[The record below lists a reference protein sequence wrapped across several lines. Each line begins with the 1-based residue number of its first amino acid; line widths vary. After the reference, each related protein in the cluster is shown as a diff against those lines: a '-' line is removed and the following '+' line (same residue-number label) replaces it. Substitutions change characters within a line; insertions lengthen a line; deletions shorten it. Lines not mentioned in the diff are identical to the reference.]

1 MSTDKRALLIGINYI
16 NTPNQLQGC
25 IFDVIEMK
33 SLLVDAYGFN
43 PNTIITLRD
52 DDPSNMPTRARILQ
66 ELQALVA
73 NATPATQI
81 FLHYS
86 GHGTQISDTNQDETD
101 RLDECVVPCDYARAG
116 YIKDDEI
123 NGIIKGLKGIGLAI
137 FDCCRSGTIMDL
149 PFTGVDSTNLSPAE
163 GFYCLSGCQDNEDAY
178 EEITGTNG
186 SNTGLPQGAMTMAFI
201 STVRS
206 LNYYPTIPALHSAI
220 IANLRQGSYDQTP
233 QLTSTVSTGPNT
245 PFPFDSPNE
254 QLALQQSLTASLQ
267 AQVQQLQTLL
277 DQFQPQAA
285 LVPNLMHQVRQFP
298 IIKKQL
304 EDLQVQ
310 DASNTLL
317 IAQLQ
322 QQADL
327 VPGLQRQADL
337 VPGLQNRTFLIPGL
351 QAQIEVLASQVV
363 SQASLRNQI
372 LVLQNQIKKDA
383 TV

>member
-1 MSTDKRALLIGINYI
+1 MDKRALLIGINYI

-25 IFDVIEMK
+25 IFDVIEIK
-33 SLLVDAYGFN
+33 SLLIDAYGFN

-52 DDPSNMPTRARILQ
+52 DDPSNMPTRARIIE
-66 ELQALVA
+66 ELQALIA
-73 NATPATQI
+73 NATTETQI

-86 GHGTQISDTNQDETD
+86 GHGTQIADTNLDETD
-101 RLDECVVPCDYARAG
+101 RLDECVVPCDYARTG

-123 NGIIKGLKGIGLAI
+123 NTIIRGLKGIGLAI

-149 PFTGVDSTNLSPAE
+149 PFTGVEPTNLSPVE

-178 EEITGTNG
+178 EETMGTQG

-220 IANLRQGSYDQTP
+220 VANLRQGSYDQTP
-233 QLTSTVSTGPNT
+233 QLTSTVSTGPKT

-254 QLALQQSLTASLQ
+254 QLVLQQSITASLQ
-267 AQVQQLQTLL
+267 TQVQQLQILL

-285 LVPNLMHQVRQFP
+285 LVPNLMQQVRQFP
-298 IIKKQL
+298 FIKKQL

-310 DASNTLL
+310 DASNILL

-327 VPGLQRQADL
+327 VPGLQRQSNL
-337 VPGLQNRTFLIPGL
+337 VPALQNQVMFIPGL

>member
-1 MSTDKRALLIGINYI
+1 MDKRALLIGINYI

-25 IFDVIEMK
+25 IFDVIEIK
-33 SLLVDAYGFN
+33 SLLIDAYGFN

-52 DDPSNMPTRARILQ
+52 DDPSNMPTRSRILQ

-73 NATPATQI
+73 NATPATQL

-86 GHGTQISDTNQDETD
+86 GHGTNITDTNADETD

-123 NGIIKGLKGIGLAI
+123 NSIIKGLKGIGLAI

-163 GFYCLSGCQDNEDAY
+163 GFYCLSGCQDNEDAV
-178 EEITGTNG
+178 EETMGTSG

-233 QLTSTVSTGPNT
+233 QLTSTVSTGPHT

-254 QLALQQSLTASLQ
+254 QLVLQQALTASLQ
-267 AQVQQLQTLL
+267 TQVHQLQTLL

-285 LVPNLMHQVRQFP
+285 LVPGLMQQVRQFP
-298 IIKKQL
+298 FIKKQL

-337 VPGLQNRTFLIPGL
+337 VPALQNQTFLIPGL
-351 QAQIEVLASQVV
+351 QAQIGVLASQVV
-363 SQASLRNQI
+363 SQTSLRNQI
-372 LVLQNQIKKDA
+372 LVLQNQIKKDV